1 MATWKKVLIAGADL
15 TSTSDFTNNT
25 GDLVS
30 TTTASAIKVTNGA
43 NTMLGN
49 NTQVSVELDINGLN
63 TSLTSAT
70 ATTSDLLVIAD
81 ASDSNKVKKI
91 TLGNAVG
98 AVSTGVST
106 VQLTA
111 DSSNTGAADNGAVV
125 FNIAGGTGVTTA
137 GTDGVVT
144 INANTATTSA
154 LGVAKFNS
162 GNFGVDAGDVTIK
175 NGGVDTAQLAGS
187 AVETAKINNQ
197 AVTDAKIAN
206 SGITTAGKVSLTALR
221 FHDFGTHETT
231 AGNLHASDRI
241 ILNDAS
247 DQLGDGDHN
256 YTSTLGT
263 LDGFIA
269 NNAASLGTVH
279 STLDIN
285 GDGSGK
291 TLNGGG
297 LTYVSDITVDQHG
310 HTTAM
315 STSTIPNA
323 DGSTA
328 GVLTAGEQTIGGVK
342 TFSAN
347 TSFSGNIT
355 VAGDL
360 IVQGSSTTL
369 NTATLNVEDETIVG
383 AVPAVAHA
391 TDNSAGYTAAQAA
404 AEGGGFFLASHHGSD
419 VAAFAGLS
427 WSASGN
433 LTGWSLNDTAVPDA
447 GVAELYDSSGDANS
461 DKYAVSVMSFGASA
475 STEPTGNQMGVGGFH
490 FNTADK
496 KLYVRID

>member
-30 TTTASAIKVTNGA
+30 TTTASAIKVTNGS

-63 TSLTSAT
+63 TALTSST

-81 ASDSNKVKKI
+81 ADDSNKIKKI

-111 DSSNTGAADNGAVV
+111 DGSSNTGNADNGAVV

-137 GTDGVVT
+137 GTDGTVT
-144 INANTATTSA
+144 VNANTATTSA
-154 LGVAKFNS
+154 VGVAKFNS
-162 GNFGVDAGDVTIK
+162 ANFAVDAGDVTIK
-175 NGGVDTAQLAGS
+175 GGGVDTAQLAAS

-206 SGITTAGKVSLTALR
+206 AGITSAGKVSLTALR
-221 FHDFGTHETT
+221 FHNFGTHETT

-247 DQLGDGDHN
+247 DQLGSGDHN

-269 NNAASLGTVH
+269 NNSASLSNVH
-279 STLDIN
+279 STLDLN
-285 GDGSGK
+285 SGSGQ

-297 LTYVSDITVDQHG
+297 LTYVSDITADVHG
-310 HTTAM
+310 HITSM
-315 STSTIPNA
+315 STATIPNA

-328 GVLTAGEQTIGGVK
+328 GVVTAGAQTIGGVK
-342 TFSAN
+342 TFSSNA
-347 TSFSGNIT
+347 SFSGNLT

-360 IVQGSSTTL
+360 VVNGSSTTL
-369 NTATLNVEDETIVG
+369 QTATLNVEDKDIVG
-383 AVPAVAHA
+383 AVPSVAHA

-419 VAAFAGLS
+419 TAAFAGLS

-447 GVAELYDSSGDANS
+447 GAAELYDSSGDANS
-461 DKYAVSVMSFGASA
+461 AKYAVSVMSFGSVADTA
-475 STEPTGNQMGVGGFH
+475 PTGNQMGVGGFH